1 MIRSYAERGEIG
13 RAEEVLETFDA
24 QGPQNAVSHVANALI
39 DALMK
44 AGDESKARRLLTQ
57 SRSERFGQ
65 DAIDAAI
72 LARRARDFRVAHRY
86 FERAGEAVYADPR
99 ALHEFAQ
106 TKLRLA
112 AESHRQQRTNS
123 NRRFL
128 TEAREL
134 LERVVQL
141 DAPPTRHAWAWRD
154 LARSLDWLQAPIR
167 EVEESYRKA
176 IELLPDEPRFVQEL
190 ERIRSR

>member
-1 MIRSYAERGEIG
+1 M
-13 RAEEVLETFDA
+13 
-24 QGPQNAVSHVANALI
+24 
-39 DALMK
+39 
-44 AGDESKARRLLTQ
+44 
-57 SRSERFGQ
+57 
-65 DAIDAAI
+65 
-72 LARRARDFRVAHRY
+72 
-86 FERAGEAVYADPR
+86 YADPR

>member
-72 LARRARDFRVAHRY
+72 LAPARQGTSA
-86 FERAGEAVYADPR
+86 
-99 ALHEFAQ
+99 
-106 TKLRLA
+106 
-112 AESHRQQRTNS
+112 
-123 NRRFL
+123 
-128 TEAREL
+128 
-134 LERVVQL
+134 
-141 DAPPTRHAWAWRD
+141 
-154 LARSLDWLQAPIR
+154 
-167 EVEESYRKA
+167 
-176 IELLPDEPRFVQEL
+176 
-190 ERIRSR
+190 